1 MVQASFQLQ
10 IADDVFIIECLNP
23 QILAY
28 ITGRGIRAG
37 VLHMGT
43 DPVHIN
49 SFDELFFMSSLMRFL
64 KAALL
69 DEDDKTGQWVR
80 CCEKCGEL
88 LATDKPYLIESHKKW
103 CRV

>member
-1 MVQASFQLQ
+1 MHDEA
-10 IADDVFIIECLNP
+10 
-23 QILAY
+23 
-28 ITGRGIRAG
+28 
-37 VLHMGT
+37 

-49 SFDELFFMSSLMRFL
+49 SFDALLFMSSLMRFL

-69 DEDDKTGQWVR
+69 DEEDQTGQWVR
-80 CCEKCGEL
+80 RCEKCGEL